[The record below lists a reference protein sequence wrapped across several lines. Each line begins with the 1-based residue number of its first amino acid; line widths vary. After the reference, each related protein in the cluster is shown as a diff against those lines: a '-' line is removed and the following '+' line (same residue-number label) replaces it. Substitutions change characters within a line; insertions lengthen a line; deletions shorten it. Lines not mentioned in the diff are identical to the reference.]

1 MLTHDWIGLLAGT
14 LTTVAFIPQ
23 VIKIWRSKKAD
34 DISISMFLIF
44 TAGVT
49 LWIVFGIQIGSLPV
63 TLANAVTLMLTLV
76 ILILKYRYRK

>member
-23 VIKIWRSKKAD
+23 LIKIWRSKKAD

-44 TAGVT
+44 TVGVAM
-49 LWIVFGIQIGSLPV
+49 WMVFGIQIDSLPV
-63 TLANAVTLMLTLV
+63 TLANAVTMVLALV